1 MFVAIAIMCFVALA
15 LVSLFEIGSA
25 SRFLAPNAEAYKKKE
40 KVPILEAHEELN
52 RSIEELSNPQAF
64 IGEALRRAFDS
75 SEDAEDMDD
84 VEEMHLK
91 YEAQLRTIAQEQA
104 PEILQTLGLKK
115 ALVSHILYGCFADE
129 EEKHFIAYFECPQE
143 IIITKIKEALEGAGW
158 AWSAQ
163 DEVIMAQRDNEVAEN
178 SHSVNQGS
186 ELLHFQINH
195 AKEGKVSILIN
206 YIKS

>member
-1 MFVAIAIMCFVALA
+1 MLAAIVIMCFVALS

-25 SRFLAPNAEAYKKKE
+25 SRFLAPNAEVYKKEE
-40 KVPILEAHEELN
+40 KRSTLEAREELN
-52 RSIEELSNPQAF
+52 RSIKELSNPQVF
-64 IGEALRRAFDS
+64 IGEAFRRAFDS
-75 SEDAEDMDD
+75 SEGSEDMDD

-115 ALVSHILYGCFADE
+115 VLVPHIFYGCFADE

-143 IIITKIKEALEGAGW
+143 SIVAKIKEALEDAGW

-163 DEVIMAQRDNEVAEN
+163 DEVIMAQRDNKAAED
-178 SHSVNQGS
+178 SHSVKQGS

-195 AKEGKVSILIN
+195 MKEGRVSILIN
-206 YIKS
+206 YIK